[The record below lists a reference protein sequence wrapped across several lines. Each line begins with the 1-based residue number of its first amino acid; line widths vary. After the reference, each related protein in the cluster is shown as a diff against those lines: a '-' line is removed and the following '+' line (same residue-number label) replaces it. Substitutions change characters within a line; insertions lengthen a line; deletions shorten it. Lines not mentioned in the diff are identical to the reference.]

1 MNAPLLPWYLA
12 GPLLGLMV
20 PLLLILREKQ
30 LGLSSSYRYLG
41 SVFFSKSD
49 YFMSHRIGDA
59 WQVQFGF
66 GILLSA
72 VILFSFNLVDQPA
85 VKIDA
90 STAYLENFTSIY
102 SLSYWWIFLLGGT
115 LIGFGARYADG
126 CTAGHC
132 IMGNSLLSPAS
143 YLTTVFF
150 FVGGLL
156 VSHFVLPFIN
166 LI

>member
-1 MNAPLLPWYLA
+1 MNAPILPWYIA

-41 SVFFSKSD
+41 SVLFSKND
-49 YFMSHRIGDA
+49 YFMAHRLADG
-59 WQVQFGF
+59 WQVQFGA
-66 GILLSA
+66 GIVLSA
-72 VILFSFNLVDQPA
+72 VVLFSFNIVEQPVLNVD
-85 VKIDA
+85 D
-90 STAYLENFTSIY
+90 STAYLQPFSTIY
-102 SLSYWWIFLLGGT
+102 SLSNWWIFLLGGT

-132 IMGNSLLSPAS
+132 IMGISLLSPAS
-143 YLTTVFF
+143 LLTTVLF

-156 VSHFVLPFIN
+156 VSHLVIPYLF
-166 LI
+166 

>member
-1 MNAPLLPWYLA
+1 MNAPLLPWYIA

-41 SVFFSKSD
+41 GLLFRKNH
-49 YFMSHRIGDA
+49 YFAAHRLADA
-59 WQVQFGF
+59 WQVQFGL

-72 VILFSFNLVDQPA
+72 LFIFSFDLVEHP
-85 VKIDA
+85 VLEVEP
-90 STAYLENFTSIY
+90 STAYLRNFADIY
-102 SLSYWWIFLLGGT
+102 SLSNGWIFLLGGT

-143 YLTTVFF
+143 LLTTVCF

-156 VSHFVLPFIN
+156 VSHLVLPYIY
-166 LI
+166 